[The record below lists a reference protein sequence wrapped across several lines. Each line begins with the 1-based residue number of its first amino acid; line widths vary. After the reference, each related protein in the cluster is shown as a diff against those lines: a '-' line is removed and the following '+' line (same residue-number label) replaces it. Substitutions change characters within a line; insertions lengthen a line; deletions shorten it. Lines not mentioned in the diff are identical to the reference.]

1 MSYLLAEYIV
11 YFFLFLPTLSP
22 TYISFSFAVPVPVAI
37 PIVVLNFGYMSISRF
52 SRHPLWIVFNAS
64 LILLSMFFLT
74 DRTRKALK
82 QMKSDISETLKTLVS
97 APKEE
102 GQFPHTVA
110 RWKLSLRL
118 KSLLKS
124 SIANGSVIICRTSVA
139 PGLSRSK
146 K

>member
-1 MSYLLAEYIV
+1 
-11 YFFLFLPTLSP
+11 
-22 TYISFSFAVPVPVAI
+22 
-37 PIVVLNFGYMSISRF
+37 
-52 SRHPLWIVFNAS
+52 
-64 LILLSMFFLT
+64 MFFLT
-74 DRTRKALK
+74 DRTRKDLK

-118 KSLLKS
+118 KSLLRA

-139 PGLSRSK
+139 PGLSRPK

>member
-1 MSYLLAEYIV
+1 
-11 YFFLFLPTLSP
+11 
-22 TYISFSFAVPVPVAI
+22 
-37 PIVVLNFGYMSISRF
+37 
-52 SRHPLWIVFNAS
+52 
-64 LILLSMFFLT
+64 MFFLT
-74 DRTRKALK
+74 DRTRKDLK

-110 RWKLSLRL
+110 SWKLSLRL
-118 KSLLKS
+118 KSLLKA

-139 PGLSRSK
+139 PGLSRLK